1 MSSSDGSIAASDHVP
16 STTRTTQQD
25 PEQVDQHSSAM
36 EEQHDVDI
44 GTSRPTAGQSG
55 AQEHEPSER
64 ASSQHDATTSS
75 DANDDDGDISLV
87 GSPKIDEGSAA
98 TNASFHRR
106 IDSVPPQKYSI
117 THDVSTGPSN
127 GLASTSLHTFSEEEE
142 QEADIS
148 ATHPQDDIDLDTS
161 SSSATAQ
168 HPSGRHHSAEPT
180 SIPNTIDK
188 AELNFVD
195 ITLDVPDQQSGGFSD
210 GLRGSGPLA
219 GSARTAEQIRGDSFS
234 SQNPQNTSN
243 PASANQL
250 EHDTPLAADTVLSTH
265 DQTLPQSSVTGDT
278 GGRRSA
284 EGRYA
289 GRKSAPSSRPASPAR
304 SPSSRVPDPAPASS
318 SQEHIIASA
327 VGSSSLRDRRAAAP
341 APVLLA
347 ADEDGNISVVAEY
360 PVSPR
365 TVPTSLSQ
373 GDEGK
378 SAEATSSAS
387 PVPASSAESKHNPS
401 DSKAAASIS
410 DEVAAADAAEGSRT
424 STHST
429 TATSSLAPPEADSA
443 PTSTTTG
450 LSDKADQ
457 VDAKIR
463 RKSSSAGAD
472 PVDSLTRMT
481 TLPAKPKTEEI
492 KHRADFERMMMGAKE
507 AERKKRDEEEERKRQ
522 RQDEQREALAR
533 WEKEIL
539 PSWSRARKDPELERL
554 WWRGAPP
561 SIRGRVWALAI
572 GNPLMLPRNLL
583 EQQER
588 KAAGGG
594 KGSMEEVI
602 PRRVLD
608 QIDDDVEDALPS
620 LKLFQEDGPLHEDLV
635 RMCRAF
641 VLVRMEQ
648 VAELDVAGD
657 ANKAASRHQ
666 NASPG
671 SRKMELPSGDNED
684 ASEEPLDE
692 YARRGIDLYQPGL
705 ASLAAVLLISMSI
718 NTAFI
723 ALLNLLH
730 SKPWLKALYSLLPNT
745 LPSDDAPHATN
756 LAPAA
761 RKTGSAYTLPPKE
774 KAIRGFERVFE
785 TLLADSMPKVFA
797 NLLAHN
803 VKLHRVV
810 LRDWVCELWARWLDV
825 DTVMRLWDV
834 VLLDETDGMIYRVCL
849 GLVQMLESRLY
860 GTEGEELVSVLRG
873 EDRAALAVWRREKEV
888 TGELVEMQKRRR
900 SSRRSSSGAARV
912 AVGEVSAAD
921 GSALSVASSHSEDAA
936 AAPTR
941 TSSLATPS
949 PPTDTDVNPAE
960 AVTPRDYI
968 YEQYSF
974 REDHVFQTLEAQQ
987 SWWKPSTLQRLL
999 DRELSE

>member
-1 MSSSDGSIAASDHVP
+1 MNVMSSSDGSIAASDHVP
-16 STTRTTQQD
+16 STTRTTHQD
-25 PEQVDQHSSAM
+25 PEQSDRHSSTM
-36 EEQHDVDI
+36 EEQHDVDN
-44 GTSRPTAGQSG
+44 GTSRRTPEEGVTL
-55 AQEHEPSER
+55 EI
-64 ASSQHDATTSS
+64 SS

-106 IDSVPPQKYSI
+106 IDSLPPQKYSV
-117 THDVSTGPSN
+117 THDVSTGLSN
-127 GLASTSLHTFSEEEE
+127 GFASTSLHMTTEEEE
-142 QEADIS
+142 EEADIS
-148 ATHPQDDIDLDTS
+148 ATYPQDGVDTDIS

-168 HPSGRHHSAEPT
+168 HLSGRHHSAVP
-180 SIPNTIDK
+180 SSLQNTIDK

-195 ITLDVPDQQSGGFSD
+195 ITLDVPDQQSGGLSD
-210 GLRGSGPLA
+210 GLRGLGPLA

-234 SQNPQNTSN
+234 SRNPQNTSN
-243 PASANQL
+243 SASADQL
-250 EHDTPLAADTVLSTH
+250 EHDTGLAADTVSSTH
-265 DQTLPQSSVTGDT
+265 DQTPPLSPDT

-284 EGRYA
+284 EGRYR
-289 GRKSAPSSRPASPAR
+289 GRKSAPSSRSASPAR
-304 SPSSRVPDPAPASS
+304 SPSSGAPGPAPAGP
-318 SQEHIIASA
+318 SQEHHIAAA
-327 VGSSSLRDRRAAAP
+327 VDSSSLQDRLAAAP

-365 TVPTSLSQ
+365 TVPTALSQ

-378 SAEATSSAS
+378 STEAASSAL
-387 PVPASSAESKHNPS
+387 PVLTSSAESKFSPS
-401 DSKAAASIS
+401 DAKAAASIS

-429 TATSSLAPPEADSA
+429 TATSSLAPPEADSV
-443 PTSTTTG
+443 PTSATPG

-457 VDAKIR
+457 VDPKTR

-539 PSWSRARKDPELERL
+539 PSWSRARKDPELEKL

-588 KAAGGG
+588 KALGSGDG
-594 KGSMEEVI
+594 KMEEVI

-608 QIDDDVEDALPS
+608 QIDDDVEEALPS

-635 RMCRAF
+635 RLCRAF
-641 VLVRMEQ
+641 VLVRIEQ

-666 NASPG
+666 NASPRP
-671 SRKMELPSGDNED
+671 RKMELPSADNEV
-684 ASEEPLDE
+684 ASEEPQDE
-692 YARRGIDLYQPGL
+692 YTRRGIDLYQAGL
-705 ASLAAVLLISMSI
+705 ASLAAVLLINMSI

-730 SKPWLKALYSLLPNT
+730 SKSWLKALYSLLPNT
-745 LPSDDAPHATN
+745 LPSDDPAHASIPT
-756 LAPAA
+756 PAT

-810 LRDWVCELWARWLDV
+810 LRDWVCELWTRWLDV

-873 EDRAALAVWRREKEV
+873 EDRAALAVWRREKEA

-912 AVGEVSAAD
+912 AVGEVSAAAA
-921 GSALSVASSHSEDAA
+921 GSALSIASSHSEDAA
-936 AAPTR
+936 AAPPTR
-941 TSSLATPS
+941 SSSLATHTPPS
-949 PPTDTDVNPAE
+949 DTDLNPTD